1 MCHVCSNVCRRNRP
15 VVRAGRLFNLLLL
28 LQKGGRMTA
37 AELADRLEVSPR
49 TVLRDLE
56 ALSGAGVPV
65 YATRGAQG
73 GFQLL
78 DTFRQQVPSLPPGL
92 SGGRGQLRRVRVR
105 VAPAALQRSLVLGA
119 PQGWRPR
126 PGSDAHPADRA
137 APADRADWIE
147 GSFRFDSYETA
158 VAELLALGV
167 DVEVLLPEELR
178 TAMAEVGRRIT
189 TLHTD

>member
-78 DTFRQQVPSLPPGL
+78 DTFRQQVRSLPPGL
-92 SGGRGQLRRVRVR
+92 SGGRGRLRRVRVR
-105 VAPAALQRSLVLGA
+105 VAPAALQRALVLGA

-126 PGSDAHPADRA
+126 PSSDAHRADRA

-147 GSFRFDSYETA
+147 GSFRFDSYEAA